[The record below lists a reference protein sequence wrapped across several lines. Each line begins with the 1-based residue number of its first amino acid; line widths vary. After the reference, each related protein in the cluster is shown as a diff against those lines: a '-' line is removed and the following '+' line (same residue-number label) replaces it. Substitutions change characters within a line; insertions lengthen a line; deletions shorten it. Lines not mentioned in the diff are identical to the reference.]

1 MATTKN
7 KTFTYKERGKN
18 YLMEVEFGIQFK
30 GTDNEYFTVTGYV
43 MEQVNS
49 RSGVSES
56 GEEYK
61 LVDGKYYAE
70 FMGGCIHDE
79 IKKVT
84 NEFNDFI
91 PMHLARLN
99 GMPMHAF
106 ANGFYHLKN
115 GFNDTPASS
124 EDFKVRFSDYYR
136 IPYDV
141 FDKLIDT
148 NSQEDYAVVLMNNGV
163 IDKWMDDA
171 KKVIEKY
178 QL

>member
-1 MATTKN
+1 MATTKK
-7 KTFTYKERGKN
+7 KTFTYKKRGKN
-18 YLMEVEFGIQFK
+18 YLMEVEYGIRNK
-30 GTDNEYFTVTGYV
+30 GADNEYFTVTGTA
-43 MEQVNS
+43 MQQVRS
-49 RSGVSES
+49 KSGVSRS

-70 FMGGCIHDE
+70 YMGGRIHDE

-84 NEFNDFI
+84 REFNDLI
-91 PMHLARLN
+91 PMHLAKLN

-115 GFNDTPASS
+115 GFNDTPIDSRY
-124 EDFKVRFSDYYR
+124 FKVRFCDYYR

-141 FDKLIDT
+141 FDKLIET

>member
-1 MATTKN
+1 MATTKK

-18 YLMEVEFGIQFK
+18 YLMEVEYGIQNK
-30 GTDNEYFTVTGYV
+30 GTDNEYFTVTGSV

-70 FMGGCIHDE
+70 YMGGCIHDE

-84 NEFNDFI
+84 SEFNDLI
-91 PMHLARLN
+91 PMHLAGLN
-99 GMPMHAF
+99 GMPMYAF

-115 GFNDTPASS
+115 GFEDTPV
-124 EDFKVRFSDYYR
+124 DFNTRFCEYYR

-141 FDKLIDT
+141 FDKLIET

>member
-1 MATTKN
+1 MATTKK

-18 YLMEVEFGIQFK
+18 CLMEVRYGIQNK
-30 GTDNEYFTVTGYV
+30 GTDNEYFTVTGSV
-43 MEQVNS
+43 
-49 RSGVSES
+49 
-56 GEEYK
+56 
-61 LVDGKYYAE
+61 LVDGEWYGEY
-70 FMGGCIHDE
+70 MGGCIHDE

-84 NEFNDFI
+84 NEFNDLI
-91 PMHLARLN
+91 PMHLAGLN
-99 GMPMHAF
+99 GLPMHAF

-115 GFNDTPASS
+115 GFNDTPAGSA
-124 EDFKVRFSDYYR
+124 DFKAKFCDYYR

-171 KKVIEKY
+171 KKVVEKY

>member
-1 MATTKN
+1 MSTIKK

-18 YLMEVEFGIQFK
+18 YLMEVEYGIRYK
-30 GTDNEYFTVTGYV
+30 GTDKEYFTVTGSV

-49 RSGVSES
+49 KSGVSKS
-56 GEEYK
+56 GEEYR
-61 LVDGKYYAE
+61 LVNGKYYAE
-70 FMGGCIHDE
+70 FMGGRIHDE

-84 NEFNDFI
+84 SEFNDLI
-91 PMHLARLN
+91 PMHLAKLN

-106 ANGFYHLKN
+106 LNGFYHLKN
-115 GFNDTPASS
+115 GFNDTPTGS
-124 EDFKVRFSDYYR
+124 EDFKAMFCDYYR

-141 FDKLIDT
+141 FDKVVET
-148 NSQEDYAVVLMNNGV
+148 NTQEDYAIVLMNNGV

-171 KKVIEKY
+171 KSVIEKY

>member
-1 MATTKN
+1 MATTKK
-7 KTFTYKERGKN
+7 KTIQFKEDGKN
-18 YLMEVEFGIQFK
+18 YLMEVEYGIRNK
-30 GTDNEYFTVTGYV
+30 GEDNSYFTVTATV
-43 MEQVNS
+43 MQNVRS
-49 RSGVSES
+49 KSGVSRY
-56 GEEYK
+56 GEDYR
-61 LVDGKYYAE
+61 LVDGKFYAE
-70 FMGGCIHDE
+70 YMKGCIHDE

-91 PMHLARLN
+91 PMHLARLS

-106 ANGFYHLKN
+106 ANGFYHLKH

>member
-1 MATTKN
+1 MATTKK

-18 YLMEVEFGIQFK
+18 YLMEVEYGIQGE

-49 RSGVSES
+49 KSGVSKY

-70 FMGGCIHDE
+70 YMGGCIHDK

-84 NEFNDFI
+84 SEFNDLI
-91 PMHLARLN
+91 PMHLAGLN

-115 GFNDTPASS
+115 GFKDTPV
-124 EDFKVRFSDYYR
+124 DFNTRFCEYYR

-141 FDKLIDT
+141 FDKVVEA